1 MFPEPKLNKL
11 EPPNRNRILYFT
23 LKTQFKLI
31 KFMKETLEGHF
42 CGADDEHNID
52 YPKKTTL
59 FEFAKQLNATAE
71 QKGKVEDKN
80 GEKHFSVSTYHDMI
94 DDVSQK
100 LKIGFEQYIM
110 AKEGEINKLKKE
122 LAKEKSISDSLLSN
136 NLQLVQNLD
145 EAKEENKVLSQS
157 LDKVQAGYRQL
168 SHSLREV
175 QSENKQ
181 LAQKLDKVQSEKQ
194 QLAHDS
200 EATQAENRQ
209 LAYKLYQAQESN
221 KLLAKN
227 SEDILKANQQLA
239 QKLDEAQT
247 ENQQLAHDLGEAQTK
262 SKELARGQ
270 GEALAECSMLEY
282 KLEEAQ
288 AENQKLSKKLDD
300 ARFDI
305 GRQNIAI
312 GHLKKKAE
320 RKDDAMQADTSEVKE
335 KIAREMID
343 SGIRFVKDM
352 KTAIDDSQTFK
363 CMGLLNHMTDDCF
376 GKHEPIHRE
385 LKDMIQGIF
394 GSREQ
399 VAKEQNE
406 PRPNNIRV
414 EKGGVYNAEVHHQDI
429 HPKVDKRDSLPE
441 ADLPGSLPEADLMD
455 SLPRHKR
462 RRFRLEGEDYE

>member
-1 MFPEPKLNKL
+1 MREVFEGDHSLN
-11 EPPNRNRILYFT
+11 Y
-23 LKTQFKLI
+23 
-31 KFMKETLEGHF
+31 
-42 CGADDEHNID
+42 GADDEHYIV
-52 YPKKTTL
+52 YPKEKTL
-59 FEFAKQLNATAE
+59 FELLKQENPALE
-71 QKGKVEDKN
+71 RPVKVDKN
-80 GEKHFSVSTYHDMI
+80 EEKHSSVCSYLDMI

-100 LKIGFEQYIM
+100 LKIGFEQYKK
-110 AKEGEINKLKKE
+110 AKEEEIRKLKNE
-122 LAKEKSISDSLLSN
+122 LAKEKSISDNLLSH
-136 NLQLVQNLD
+136 NLQLVQDLD
-145 EAKEENKVLSQS
+145 EAKEENKQQALK
-157 LDKVQAGYRQL
+157 LDK
-168 SHSLREV
+168 V

-194 QLAHDS
+194 QLVHDL

-221 KLLAKN
+221 K
-227 SEDILKANQQLA
+227 
-239 QKLDEAQT
+239 
-247 ENQQLAHDLGEAQTK
+247 QLAHDLGEAQTK

-270 GEALAECSMLEY
+270 GEAMAECSMLEY

-300 ARFDI
+300 ARDEISCQDI
-305 GRQNIAI
+305 TIRRM
-312 GHLKKKAE
+312 KKDAD
-320 RKDDAMQADTSEVKE
+320 RKDTAMQVDVSEVKE
-335 KIAREMID
+335 KFAREMID

-376 GKHEPIHRE
+376 GKHEAIHRE

-406 PRPNNIRV
+406 PRPNNVTV

-429 HPKVDKRDSLPE
+429 HHEVDQPDFLPKGYHPLSLSEVDQLI
-441 ADLPGSLPEADLMD
+441 
-455 SLPRHKR
+455 SLPRYKR
-462 RRFRLEGEDYE
+462 RRFRLEGDDYEWR

>member
-1 MFPEPKLNKL
+1 
-11 EPPNRNRILYFT
+11 
-23 LKTQFKLI
+23 
-31 KFMKETLEGHF
+31 MKETLEGHF
-42 CGADDEHNID
+42 CGADDEHNIV
-52 YPKKTTL
+52 YPKKKTL
-59 FEFAKQLNATAE
+59 LELLKQENPALE
-71 QKGKVEDKN
+71 RPVKVDKN
-80 GEKHFSVSTYHDMI
+80 EKKHFSVSTYIDMI

-100 LKIGFEQYIM
+100 LKIGFEHYKK
-110 AKEGEINKLKKE
+110 AKEEEIRKLKNE
-122 LAKEKSISDSLLSN
+122 LAAEKLFSDGVHKEN
-136 NLQLVQNLD
+136 QMLVQNLHKAKAENQQLTQNLD
-145 EAKEENKVLSQS
+145 EVKAK
-157 LDKVQAGYRQL
+157 
-168 SHSLREV
+168 
-175 QSENKQ
+175 NKQ
-181 LAQKLDKVQSEKQ
+181 LT
-194 QLAHDS
+194 HDS

-209 LAYKLYQAQESN
+209 LAYKLYLAQESN
-221 KLLAKN
+221 K
-227 SEDILKANQQLA
+227 QLA
-239 QKLDEAQT
+239 QNLEQAQKSKRQLARELDEAQKT
-247 ENQQLAHDLGEAQTK
+247 NRQLAHDLDEAQAENK
-262 SKELARGQ
+262 QLARGQ
-270 GEALAECSMLEY
+270 GEAMDECIILEY
-282 KLEEAQ
+282 KLEEAK
-288 AENQKLSKKLDD
+288 AENEKLSRKLDD

-305 GRQNIAI
+305 GCQNIAI
-312 GHLKKKAE
+312 GHLEKDAE
-320 RKDDAMQADTSEVKE
+320 RKDTAMQADTSEVKE

-376 GKHEPIHRE
+376 GKHESIHRE

-462 RRFRLEGEDYE
+462 RRFRLEGEDYEWK

>member
-1 MFPEPKLNKL
+1 MREVFEGDHSLN
-11 EPPNRNRILYFT
+11 Y
-23 LKTQFKLI
+23 
-31 KFMKETLEGHF
+31 
-42 CGADDEHNID
+42 GADDEHYIV
-52 YPKKTTL
+52 YPKEKTL

-71 QKGKVEDKN
+71 QKEKGEDEK
-80 GEKHFSVSTYHDMI
+80 GEKQISVSTYLGMI

-110 AKEGEINKLKKE
+110 AKEEEIRKLNEK
-122 LAKEKSISDSLLSN
+122 LASKQRISDSLISEN
-136 NLQLVQNLD
+136 QQLVQNLD
-145 EAKEENKVLSQS
+145 EAKK
-157 LDKVQAGYRQL
+157 
-168 SHSLREV
+168 
-175 QSENKQ
+175 ENKQ
-181 LAQKLDKVQSEKQ
+181 LARKLDKVQSEKQ
-194 QLAHDS
+194 QLAHDL

-429 HPKVDKRDSLPE
+429 HPKVDKRDSLPK
-441 ADLPGSLPEADLMD
+441 ADQRGSLPEVDQLD
-455 SLPRHKR
+455 SLPRYKR
-462 RRFRLEGEDYE
+462 KRLGLEGEDYEWK

>member
-1 MFPEPKLNKL
+1 MREVFEGDHSLN
-11 EPPNRNRILYFT
+11 Y
-23 LKTQFKLI
+23 
-31 KFMKETLEGHF
+31 
-42 CGADDEHNID
+42 GADDEHYIV
-52 YPKKTTL
+52 YPKEKTL

-71 QKGKVEDKN
+71 QKEKGEDEK
-80 GEKHFSVSTYHDMI
+80 GEKQISVSTYLGMI

-110 AKEGEINKLKKE
+110 AKEEEIRKLNEK
-122 LAKEKSISDSLLSN
+122 LASKQRISDSLISEN
-136 NLQLVQNLD
+136 QQLVQNLD
-145 EAKEENKVLSQS
+145 EAKK
-157 LDKVQAGYRQL
+157 
-168 SHSLREV
+168 
-175 QSENKQ
+175 ENKQ
-181 LAQKLDKVQSEKQ
+181 LARKLDKVQSEKQ
-194 QLAHDS
+194 QLAHDL

-376 GKHEPIHRE
+376 GKHESIHRE

-406 PRPNNIRV
+406 PRPNNVTV

-429 HPKVDKRDSLPE
+429 HHEVDQPDFLPKGYHPLSLPE
-441 ADLPGSLPEADLMD
+441 VDLKD
-455 SLPRHKR
+455 SLSRYKR
-462 RRFRLEGEDYE
+462 KRLGLEGDDYEWR

>member
-1 MFPEPKLNKL
+1 MREVFEGDHSLN
-11 EPPNRNRILYFT
+11 Y
-23 LKTQFKLI
+23 
-31 KFMKETLEGHF
+31 
-42 CGADDEHNID
+42 GADDEHYFV
-52 YPKKTTL
+52 YPKEKTL
-59 FEFAKQLNATAE
+59 YEFAKQLNATAE
-71 QKGKVEDKN
+71 QKEKGEDEK
-80 GEKHFSVSTYHDMI
+80 GEKQISVSTYLGMI

-110 AKEGEINKLKKE
+110 AKEEEIRKLNEK
-122 LAKEKSISDSLLSN
+122 LASKQRISDSLISEN
-136 NLQLVQNLD
+136 QQLVQNLD
-145 EAKEENKVLSQS
+145 EAKKENKQLAQS
-157 LDKVQAGYRQL
+157 LDKVQAGNRQL
-168 SHSLREV
+168 AHRLREV

-194 QLAHDS
+194 QLTHDS

-221 KLLAKN
+221 KQLAQN
-227 SEDILKANQQLA
+227 REDILKA
-239 QKLDEAQT
+239 
-247 ENQQLAHDLGEAQTK
+247 NQQLAHDLGEAQTK

-270 GEALAECSMLEY
+270 GEAMAECSMLEY

-288 AENQKLSKKLDD
+288 AENQKLSKKLDE
-300 ARFDI
+300 ARDEISCKDI
-305 GRQNIAI
+305 TIRRM
-312 GHLKKKAE
+312 KKDAE
-320 RKDDAMQADTSEVKE
+320 RKDTAMQVDVSEVKE
-335 KIAREMID
+335 EFAREMID

-376 GKHEPIHRE
+376 GKHEAIHRE

-406 PRPNNIRV
+406 PRPNNV
-414 EKGGVYNAEVHHQDI
+414 TVKEGGVYNGVVHHQDI

-441 ADLPGSLPEADLMD
+441 ADLSDFLPEVDMKD
-455 SLPRHKR
+455 SLPRYKR
-462 RRFRLEGEDYE
+462 RRFRLEGEDYEWK

>member
-1 MFPEPKLNKL
+1 MREVFEGDHSLN
-11 EPPNRNRILYFT
+11 Y
-23 LKTQFKLI
+23 
-31 KFMKETLEGHF
+31 
-42 CGADDEHNID
+42 GADDEHYIV
-52 YPKKTTL
+52 YPKVKTLYELCKEKNTT
-59 FEFAKQLNATAE
+59 AKM
-71 QKGKVEDKN
+71 QKEKVEDKK
-80 GEKHFSVSTYHDMI
+80 GEKQISVSTYLGMI

-110 AKEGEINKLKKE
+110 AKEEEIRKLNEK
-122 LAKEKSISDSLLSN
+122 LASKQRISDSLISEN
-136 NLQLVQNLD
+136 QQLVQNLD
-145 EAKEENKVLSQS
+145 EAKK
-157 LDKVQAGYRQL
+157 
-168 SHSLREV
+168 
-175 QSENKQ
+175 ENKQ
-181 LAQKLDKVQSEKQ
+181 LSRKLDKVQSEKQ

-239 QKLDEAQT
+239 QKLDETQKA
-247 ENQQLAHDLGEAQTK
+247 NQQLAHDLGEAQTK
-262 SKELARGQ
+262 NKELARGQ
-270 GEALAECSMLEY
+270 GEAMAECSMLEY
-282 KLEEAQ
+282 KLEETQ
-288 AENQKLSKKLDD
+288 AENQKLSKKLDE
-300 ARFDI
+300 ARDEISCKDI
-305 GRQNIAI
+305 TIRRM
-312 GHLKKKAE
+312 KKDAE
-320 RKDDAMQADTSEVKE
+320 RKDTAMQADTSEVKE
-335 KIAREMID
+335 KFAREMID

-406 PRPNNIRV
+406 PRPNNVTV
-414 EKGGVYNAEVHHQDI
+414 EKGGVYNAEVHHQNI
-429 HPKVDKRDSLPE
+429 HPKVDKRDFLPE

-455 SLPRHKR
+455 SLPRYKR
-462 RRFRLEGEDYE
+462 RRFRLEGEDYEWK

>member
-1 MFPEPKLNKL
+1 MREVFEGDHSLN
-11 EPPNRNRILYFT
+11 Y
-23 LKTQFKLI
+23 
-31 KFMKETLEGHF
+31 
-42 CGADDEHNID
+42 GADDEHYIV
-52 YPKKTTL
+52 YPKVKTL
-59 FEFAKQLNATAE
+59 YEFAKQLNATAE
-71 QKGKVEDKN
+71 QKEKVEDEK
-80 GEKHFSVSTYHDMI
+80 GEKHSSVCSYIDMI
-94 DDVSQK
+94 NDVSQK
-100 LKIGFEQYIM
+100 LKIGFEQYKK
-110 AKEGEINKLKKE
+110 AKEEEIRKLKKE
-122 LAKEKSISDSLLSN
+122 LAEEKSISDSLLSN
-136 NLQLVQNLD
+136 NLRLVQD
-145 EAKEENKVLSQS
+145 
-157 LDKVQAGYRQL
+157 LDKVQAGNRQL
-168 SHSLREV
+168 AHRLREV
-175 QSENKQ
+175 QSEKQQ

-239 QKLDEAQT
+239 QKLDETQKA
-247 ENQQLAHDLGEAQTK
+247 NQQLAHDLGEAQTK

-270 GEALAECSMLEY
+270 GEAMAECSMLEY

-300 ARFDI
+300 ARDEISCKDI
-305 GRQNIAI
+305 TIRRM
-312 GHLKKKAE
+312 KKDAE
-320 RKDDAMQADTSEVKE
+320 RKDTAMQVDVSEVNE
-335 KIAREMID
+335 KFAREMID

-376 GKHEPIHRE
+376 GKHEAIHRE

-406 PRPNNIRV
+406 PRPNNVTV

-429 HPKVDKRDSLPE
+429 HHEVDQPDFLPKGYHPLSLSEVDQLI
-441 ADLPGSLPEADLMD
+441 
-455 SLPRHKR
+455 SLPRYKR
-462 RRFRLEGEDYE
+462 RRFRLEGEDYEWK

>member
-1 MFPEPKLNKL
+1 
-11 EPPNRNRILYFT
+11 
-23 LKTQFKLI
+23 
-31 KFMKETLEGHF
+31 MKETLEGHF
-42 CGADDEHNID
+42 CGADDEHYFV
-52 YPKKTTL
+52 YPKEKTLSDLYKKKNT
-59 FEFAKQLNATAE
+59 TAE
-71 QKGKVEDKN
+71 KQKEKVEDEEGK
-80 GEKHFSVSTYHDMI
+80 KHSSVCTYIDMI
-94 DDVSQK
+94 NDASQK
-100 LKIGFEQYIM
+100 LKIGFEQYLK
-110 AKEGEINKLKKE
+110 AKEDEISKLKNE
-122 LAKEKSISDSLLSN
+122 LAAEKLFSDGVHKEN
-136 NLQLVQNLD
+136 QMLVQNLHKAKAENQQLAQNLD
-145 EAKEENKVLSQS
+145 EVKAK
-157 LDKVQAGYRQL
+157 
-168 SHSLREV
+168 
-175 QSENKQ
+175 NKQ
-181 LAQKLDKVQSEKQ
+181 LA
-194 QLAHDS
+194 HDL

-376 GKHEPIHRE
+376 GKHESIHRE

-406 PRPNNIRV
+406 PRPNNVTV

-429 HPKVDKRDSLPE
+429 HHEVDQPDFLPKGYHPLSLSEVDQLDSL
-441 ADLPGSLPEADLMD
+441 S
-455 SLPRHKR
+455 RYKR
-462 RRFRLEGEDYE
+462 KRLGLEGEDYEWR

>member
-1 MFPEPKLNKL
+1 
-11 EPPNRNRILYFT
+11 
-23 LKTQFKLI
+23 
-31 KFMKETLEGHF
+31 MKETLEGHF
-42 CGADDEHNID
+42 CGADDEHYFV
-52 YPKKTTL
+52 YPKEKTLSDLYKKKNT
-59 FEFAKQLNATAE
+59 TAE
-71 QKGKVEDKN
+71 KQKEKVEDEEGK
-80 GEKHFSVSTYHDMI
+80 KHSSVCTYIDMI
-94 DDVSQK
+94 NDASQK
-100 LKIGFEQYIM
+100 LKIGFEQYLK
-110 AKEGEINKLKKE
+110 AKEGEINKLKNE
-122 LAKEKSISDSLLSN
+122 LAAEKLFSDGVHKEN
-136 NLQLVQNLD
+136 QMLVQNLHKAKAENQQLAQNLD
-145 EAKEENKVLSQS
+145 EVKAK
-157 LDKVQAGYRQL
+157 
-168 SHSLREV
+168 
-175 QSENKQ
+175 NKQ
-181 LAQKLDKVQSEKQ
+181 LA
-194 QLAHDS
+194 HDL

-221 KLLAKN
+221 KLLVKN

-376 GKHEPIHRE
+376 GKDEPIHHE

-406 PRPNNIRV
+406 PRPNNVTV

-429 HPKVDKRDSLPE
+429 HHEVDQRDFLLKADHPLSLSEVDKAFSL
-441 ADLPGSLPEADLMD
+441 S
-455 SLPRHKR
+455 RYKR
-462 RRFRLEGEDYE
+462 KRLGLEGEDYEWK

>member
-1 MFPEPKLNKL
+1 MREVFEGDHSLN
-11 EPPNRNRILYFT
+11 Y
-23 LKTQFKLI
+23 
-31 KFMKETLEGHF
+31 
-42 CGADDEHNID
+42 GADDEHYIV
-52 YPKKTTL
+52 YPKVKILSELYKKKNT
-59 FEFAKQLNATAE
+59 TAE
-71 QKGKVEDKN
+71 KQKEKVEDEK
-80 GEKHFSVSTYHDMI
+80 GEKQISVSTYLGMI

-100 LKIGFEQYIM
+100 LKIGFGQYIM
-110 AKEGEINKLKKE
+110 AKEEEIRKLNEK
-122 LAKEKSISDSLLSN
+122 LASKQRISDSLISEN
-136 NLQLVQNLD
+136 QQLVQNLD
-145 EAKEENKVLSQS
+145 EAKK
-157 LDKVQAGYRQL
+157 
-168 SHSLREV
+168 
-175 QSENKQ
+175 ENKQ
-181 LAQKLDKVQSEKQ
+181 LARKLDKVQSEKQ
-194 QLAHDS
+194 QLAHDL

-209 LAYKLYQAQESN
+209 LAYKLYQAQKS
-221 KLLAKN
+221 K
-227 SEDILKANQQLA
+227 SQLA
-239 QKLDEAQT
+239 HDLDEAQKA
-247 ENQQLAHDLGEAQTK
+247 NQQLAHDLGEAQTK

-288 AENQKLSKKLDD
+288 AENQKLSKKLDE

-376 GKHEPIHRE
+376 GKHEAIHSE

-394 GSREQ
+394 DSREQ

-406 PRPNNIRV
+406 PRPNNVTV
-414 EKGGVYNAEVHHQDI
+414 EKGGVYNAEVHHQNI
-429 HPKVDKRDSLPE
+429 HPKVDKRDFLPE

-455 SLPRHKR
+455 SLPRYKR
-462 RRFRLEGEDYE
+462 RRFRLEGDDYEWR